1 MIYVTV
7 QSNLTNLQST
17 TDFMWALCD
26 PDQLSGETGYYIT
39 MFSSVVEYLKNW
51 EPSEKRLTV
60 NRDFLTLS
68 MSKSKNNDLV
78 LEEDDPEDAKV
89 TLTTTSPMSDDD
101 EKVVLASSPGSDEEK
116 EECLGESV

>member
-1 MIYVTV
+1 
-7 QSNLTNLQST
+7 
-17 TDFMWALCD
+17 MWALCD